1 MRPPHP
7 PLSPLGRG
15 MGERSF
21 LEAWTPMD
29 HFKIDRNFV
38 ESIMGSLKGKGCN
51 LSLSEVMTVVDL
63 IREEVLYQ
71 YVERLI
77 SQVETILEINPSLS
91 EKEILETVARN
102 VADYLGAEAVSI
114 RIYDPGREEMVFFGA
129 YPRLYDDREEAI
141 PFEDTIAGEVVK
153 THRSYFVPDIANEE
167 KYKNKEK
174 VLRKGIHSMLAIPI
188 FIPRFSL
195 KDVDIEG
202 SFQIYFQEKNRTFT
216 PLEARIAEM
225 LSRRVSYVVA
235 RKRIMGL
242 QLLNVT
248 KDKIVEK
255 IFLKLGKREGI
266 KMKDFFNM
274 VIPELV
280 EIIRIQRC
288 ALFSVGGDRKHVILE
303 AGYPENEHGLGKV
316 FDVGV
321 PYINAI
327 VNQTGP
333 FGEFENEKVF
343 PTYILIHNP
352 RESTFLPPDLQRFLE
367 NQQINS
373 VLYIPLKVNDVVTY
387 FLSFDAQAHQRRFT
401 DEEIEIFTFFGKEM
415 MKGLRLEKMDDIL
428 HDFKNP
434 AIATAGFAKRVK
446 KILEDGEYLVKKEK
460 VDQALEII
468 LKETSRIQELAL
480 TLHGEG
486 REETIDLTEKLKRRF
501 LINEEAIRE
510 LKRENIHFFEGELAS
525 PLWIRC
531 FPLHI
536 ERVLDNLLNNAF
548 NAIPEGGGDLCI
560 RSYRRDDWAIA
571 EITNTG
577 KISEEDRDR
586 LLMGDGKGRGLHI
599 TTRLVKQMGG
609 KMEVESEEYQTTFR
623 VMLPLVSK

>member
-1 MRPPHP
+1 
-7 PLSPLGRG
+7 
-15 MGERSF
+15 
-21 LEAWTPMD
+21 MD
-29 HFKIDRNFV
+29 HFKIDRKFV
-38 ESIMGSLKGKGCN
+38 ESIMGSLTEKGCN
-51 LSLSEVMTVVDL
+51 LSLDEVMAVVDL
-63 IREEVLYQ
+63 IREEILYQ
-71 YVERLI
+71 YVEKLI

-91 EKEILETVARN
+91 EKEILETVAKS

-114 RIYDPGREEMVFFGA
+114 RIYDPGREEMVLVGA
-129 YPRLYDDREEAI
+129 HPKLYDDREEAI

-153 THRSYFVPDIANEE
+153 SRSSYFVPDIANEE

-174 VLRKGIHSMLAIPI
+174 VLQKGIHSMLAIPI
-188 FIPRFSL
+188 SIPRFSL

-202 SFQIYFQEKNRTFT
+202 SFQIYFREKNRTFT

-225 LSRRVSYVVA
+225 LSRRVSYVIA

-280 EIIRIQRC
+280 EIMRIQRC
-288 ALFSVGGDRKHVILE
+288 ALFSVSGDRKHVILE
-303 AGYPENEHGLGKV
+303 AGYPESEHGLGKV
-316 FDVGV
+316 FDVEV
-321 PYINAI
+321 PYIHAI

-333 FGEFENEKVF
+333 FGDFENEKVY

-352 RESTFLPPDLQRFLE
+352 RASCLLPADLQRFLE
-367 NQQINS
+367 HQQINS
-373 VLYIPLKVNDVVTY
+373 VLYIPLKVDDVVTH
-387 FLSFDAQAHQRRFT
+387 FLAFDAQAHQKRFT
-401 DEEIEIFTFFGKEM
+401 DEEIEVFTFFGKEM

-486 REETIDLTEKLKRRF
+486 REETVDLTEKLKRRF

-510 LKRENIHFFEGELAS
+510 LNRESIQFFEGELES

-548 NAIPEGGGDLCI
+548 NAIPEAGGELSI
-560 RSYRRDDWAIA
+560 RSYRRDSWAIA

-577 KISEEDRDR
+577 KIREEDRER
-586 LLMGDGKGRGLHI
+586 LLMGNGRGRGLHI
-599 TTRLVKQMGG
+599 TTRLVKRLRG
-609 KMEVESEEYQTTFR
+609 KIEVESEEQRTTFR
-623 VMLPLVSK
+623 IILPLVSEP